1 MTRIGAF
8 CLGLLAALA
17 ASAQSAPNTA
27 EKNAP
32 SNVVPFATAKPQ
44 PPPAEALLSANPS
57 MVLSG
62 SAPAPRLSLAVNPS
76 GATGRSEVNYN
87 VFYSGAQSD
96 TVDASQAPIN
106 PATVKIDTNYGGS
119 AKGGRTGLRINV
131 SPSAPMARSGV
142 GVFNVGAEIFS
153 VSARSFGG
161 SDSGGG
167 AVGQLVPINTV
178 GRAYPGATNLAVVSG
193 FGEMNMGVDAGASAG
208 ILNGMQ
214 ISRLNTDAGEVSRF
228 RAMIFAGT
236 QTPAGAANTVPPM
249 DYGIVWGHDHHQW
262 SFGEHSRMIGWI
274 PQGPLT
280 NTGGAPIYASN
291 LVWGVDLWV

>member
-8 CLGLLAALA
+8 LLGLLAALA
-17 ASAQSAPNTA
+17 ASAQSAPNQSAQNTS
-27 EKNAP
+27 P
-32 SNVVPFATAKPQ
+32 NVVPFPPAKPE
-44 PPPAEALLSANPS
+44 PPLANRPILIENPSILIENPS

-62 SAPAPRLSLAVNPS
+62 LAPPPRLSLGVNPS
-76 GATGRSEVNYN
+76 GSTGKSEVNYN
-87 VFYSGAQSD
+87 LFYSGAQFD

-106 PATVKIDTNYGGS
+106 PATVKIDTNYGGT

-131 SPSAPMARSGV
+131 SPSSPMERSGV
-142 GVFNVGAEIFS
+142 QVFNVGAEIFS
-153 VSARSFGG
+153 VSARNFGG
-161 SDSGGG
+161 TNTGPG
-167 AVGQLVPINTV
+167 AVGQLDPVNTV

-193 FGEMNMGVDAGASAG
+193 FGEMNMAVDAGASAA

-236 QTPAGAANTVPPM
+236 QTPAGASNTIPPM

-262 SFGEHSRMIGWI
+262 SFGAHSRMIG
-274 PQGPLT
+274 
-280 NTGGAPIYASN
+280 
-291 LVWGVDLWV
+291 